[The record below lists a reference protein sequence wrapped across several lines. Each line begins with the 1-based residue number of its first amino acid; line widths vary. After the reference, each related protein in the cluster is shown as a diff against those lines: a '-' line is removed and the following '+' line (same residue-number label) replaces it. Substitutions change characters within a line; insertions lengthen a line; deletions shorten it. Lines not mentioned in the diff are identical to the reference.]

1 MNPKLFVL
9 TLWADDVTQTAHFYR
24 DVIGLPL
31 IMHHDRPHFNL
42 GGVYLTIL
50 QGKAV
55 VESVRR
61 FPCVAFSVDDLDATI
76 QHLKTHQVD
85 LPFGVE
91 EDEETR
97 WVMFHDPAGN
107 LIELAEITKG

>member
-1 MNPKLFVL
+1 MNPKLFVI
-9 TLWADDVTQTAHFYR
+9 TLWAEDVTQAAHFYR
-24 DVIGLPL
+24 DVIGLPF

-50 QGKAV
+50 EGRAV
-55 VESVRR
+55 VETARR
-61 FPCVAFSVDDLDATI
+61 FPCVAFSVDSLDAVLE
-76 QHLKTHQVD
+76 QLKAHQVD

-91 EDEETR
+91 ADEETR

-107 LIELAEITKG
+107 LIEIAEITQG